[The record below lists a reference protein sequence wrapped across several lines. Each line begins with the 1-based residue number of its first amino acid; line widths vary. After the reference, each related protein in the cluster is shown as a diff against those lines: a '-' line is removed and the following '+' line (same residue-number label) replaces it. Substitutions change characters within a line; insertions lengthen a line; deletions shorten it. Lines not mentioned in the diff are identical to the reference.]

1 MKMKKTHFS
10 IFMKLLLSLSAL
22 FIGYSLS
29 MLQIHL
35 GGERVRKDF
44 TRISSS
50 IFPASLKIRESQ
62 TAFQNQVKFYQ
73 DAMLY
78 GEREL
83 IQQADKEAEIVKL
96 SLKAILGL
104 KHLNEERSRYAEDI
118 LRNSEKF
125 TQDASKEY
133 QRLIL
138 KKTDD
143 LSDADMDTAARL
155 ANQKKELLNKFFLL
169 IKGFSD
175 DLESDVSSSLF
186 YLDRQENINLTIFV
200 SVLIIS
206 FTTILLVIRK
216 TIIRPVVH
224 VINKLKDISE
234 NVALLSADISNYSN
248 ALSDGSSEQ
257 AASISETSSSLEQL
271 STMTL
276 KNQNNAE
283 DARKMTADA
292 IDIVSRVNHHMNEM
306 GAAIKEIEASSQE
319 TKQIIKLI
327 NDISFQTNLLAL
339 NANIEAARAGESGRG
354 FAVVADE
361 VRKLASHTATASEST
376 TTLIAKTMNAVK
388 NGSSSAQ
395 ATIRAFQENM
405 AISTKIGAIAEQIL
419 ISSQEQTMGIEQVNR
434 AAAQIENVIH
444 SNTSGAEK
452 SALVAMEM
460 SQQAVGMISVVG
472 QLSELVSGEDQ
483 TATDFSLSETE
494 VSDLTPRPPSLRGQ
508 GGVTETL
515 PSPLRGGAGGGVS

>member
-1 MKMKKTHFS
+1 MKKTHFS
-10 IFMKLLLSLSAL
+10 IFMKISLSLSAL

-29 MLQIHL
+29 MLHIHL

-50 IFPASLKIRESQ
+50 LFPASLKIRESQ

-78 GEREL
+78 GEKEL
-83 IQQADKEAEIVKL
+83 IKQADKEAEIVKA
-96 SLKAILGL
+96 SLKAIMGL
-104 KHLNEERSRYAEDI
+104 KNLNKERILYAEDI
-118 LRNSEKF
+118 LRNSEEF

-143 LSDADMDTAARL
+143 MSDADMDAATRL
-155 ANQKKELLNKFFLL
+155 ANQKKVLLNKFSLL
-169 IKGFSD
+169 TKSFSD
-175 DLESDVSSSLF
+175 DLESDVSASLF
-186 YLDRQENINLTIFV
+186 YLDRQENINLTIFI

-206 FTTILLVIRK
+206 FASVLLVIRK

-234 NVALLSADISNYSN
+234 NVALLSADVSNYSN

-271 STMTL
+271 SAMTL

-283 DARKMTADA
+283 DARKMAADA
-292 IDIVSRVNHHMNEM
+292 IDIVSRVDAHINEM
-306 GAAIKEIEASSQE
+306 GAAMKEIEASSQE

-361 VRKLASHTATASEST
+361 VRKLASRTATASEST
-376 TTLIAKTMNAVK
+376 TALIAKTMNAVK

-395 ATIRAFQENM
+395 ATILAFQENM
-405 AISTKIGAIAEQIL
+405 AISTEIGKIAEQIL

-444 SNTSGAEK
+444 ANTSGAEK

-460 SQQAVGMISVVG
+460 SQQAVSMISVVG

-483 TATDFSLSETE
+483 TSADFSLSETE
-494 VSDLTPRPPSLRGQ
+494 VSEKIDFNKERKKY
-508 GGVTETL
+508 EKF
-515 PSPLRGGAGGGVS
+515 